1 MSYVECKIPECG
13 NSVFAACL
21 CRKHYEKERL
31 ATAAPCASPGCTFRS
46 FRGDLCERHYRNKI
60 KDSKPRCVVP
70 NCGEPQKN
78 LKLGLCQRHTFR
90 VMRHGSIEQPR
101 PADWGSREAHPLY
114 SIWSYHKRIFG
125 SIVDEWKND
134 FWEFV
139 KSVGEKPD
147 GFTLRKKDPKKPL
160 GPGNWYW
167 KESFS
172 NKDPAKYQR
181 EWRKRN
187 PEKSKNSNLK
197 KHFGI
202 TIEDYNKMGEAQKWK
217 CDICGDLETSKDK
230 DGGPRQMPVDHCH
243 KTGKI
248 RALLCTRCN
257 RGLVLF
263 KDDPAL
269 LRAAE
274 SYLQK
279 HK

>member
-1 MSYVECKIPECG
+1 MI
-13 NSVFAACL
+13 
-21 CRKHYEKERL
+21 
-31 ATAAPCASPGCTFRS
+31 
-46 FRGDLCERHYRNKI
+46 
-60 KDSKPRCVVP
+60 VV
-70 NCGEPQKN
+70 K
-78 LKLGLCQRHTFR
+78 
-90 VMRHGSIEQPR
+90 
-101 PADWGSREAHPLY
+101 A
-114 SIWSYHKRIFG
+114 HKRKG
-125 SIVDEWKND
+125 RM
-134 FWEFV
+134 V
-139 KSVGEKPD
+139 KSHSRKGSVAYNVKKHEMH
-147 GFTLRKKDPKKPL
+147 LSKKDPKKPL